1 MHQVYV
7 PTVTFKWDHSCLAH
21 KAVGEKQRMWWG
33 RIAGYTSL
41 CIVQSLSPLALLAH
55 HHLCGAMEN
64 YSAFTSS
71 FHWKSPRMRHSR
83 LNSEQTGLGTK
94 EFAKNTTFFQTWDE
108 NERKNIVAEV
118 TTLKQRGQGSPWKWS
133 PEMVTHEKLTVTF
146 WVHYTITQGPNII
159 TARFSFQNSSYS

>member
-94 EFAKNTTFFQTWDE
+94 EFAKNTTLGRKWAQKYCGGSHDTQTAGT
-108 NERKNIVAEV
+108 RLTVKMV
-118 TTLKQRGQGSPWKWS
+118 TRNGHPWKINRDILS
-133 PEMVTHEKLTVTF
+133 PLHDNTRT
-146 WVHYTITQGPNII
+146 
-159 TARFSFQNSSYS
+159 